1 MKVCEKLML
10 YAQGELEGTDK
21 NRFEAHLKECTS
33 CQEELAF
40 VRKMDESLFAPAA
53 PASVGEELF
62 SKTTRKKSFLAGWK
76 PVFAST
82 ALLGVALFVTFIGL
96 QPDKAA
102 FDASE
107 VIAYMSEN
115 LDEEYRTFAEDLAA
129 FEEEF

>member
-53 PASVGEELF
+53 PASVVEELF

>member
-1 MKVCEKLML
+1 MKLCENLML
-10 YAQGELEGTDK
+10 YAQGELEGAEK
-21 NRFEAHLKECTS
+21 ARFEEHLEKCPS
-33 CQEELAF
+33 CQKELAF
-40 VRKMDESLFAPAA
+40 LTQMDEALSAPAA
-53 PASVGEELF
+53 PAGVVEELF

-82 ALLGVALFVTFIGL
+82 ALLGVALFLTFIGL

-115 LDEEYRTFAEDLAA
+115 LDAEYQSFAEDLAA

>member
-40 VRKMDESLFAPAA
+40 VRKMDESLSAPAA
-53 PASVGEELF
+53 PASVVEELF

>member
-40 VRKMDESLFAPAA
+40 VRKMDESFSAPAA
-53 PASVGEELF
+53 PASVVEELF